1 MNHRFFRICLV
12 VLLSLVSFAAPWAQA
27 ASNAECIGVGAESAE
42 LLGMCRPLAL
52 SNDNCALYA
61 PDQLSDAPIVGD
73 VNGDGIVD
81 AEDYR
86 RVVGIILGRDGF
98 TSEEEHRADV
108 NGDGMVN
115 ICDASIISD
124 IVCGKY
130 SGDTFTGTPRT
141 SGVITLSHGGY
152 IIPKRGEDD
161 FISVYLNDSYSVR
174 DLQFFLTL
182 PESISLTGVSCKY
195 EGYTAVFNRTEG
207 NAYQVIISSQTGE
220 VMKDVTNK
228 EICTLQL
235 TAADAFHPQVSM
247 MTITNFVYTTT
258 RGISGIPNDFSIPLI
273 FVNGDVN
280 KDDYVNGDD
289 LARLLDVII
298 GRYSPTPD
306 ELQLFDVNGDGRID
320 ILDAT
325 TIGTIYRGSH
335 LDLMFGGATDTDA
348 TVTVDAIGKVAAGST
363 ISVRVN
369 LKDTRDV
376 RDMQF
381 KVHVAEGVTLTGVL
395 YPGTFNKEFNRTGNG
410 EYQVA
415 IASRMASAM
424 KNGTITLQLAIDKIS
439 DTQIPV
445 MTITDFLH
453 THSDG
458 VTTYPAIEYFGDVNS
473 DFIVNAEDY
482 RREIDIILERG
493 NTTPDELLRAD
504 LNGEGHVNVDDVTY
518 LSDLVRGVKRG
529 SSTTK
534 SDVASIVFS
543 TGYSSGID
551 VKDNSLVDVPICIN
565 IITTMRD
572 MQFKVRLPEGVELIG
587 AMPSYGRYEIDF
599 NRLSD
604 GAYRVILHSLDGAT
618 IVNNSITQVC
628 SLRLSVGDLPASN
641 YDLIVEELMLTPQ
654 NKELWWSSKTFKTIL
669 RVKNYPNPKIETDPF
684 FERRAG
690 ELTSKGVSISVRRD
704 IRDFQIDMEL
714 PYGTQMERVESMID
728 GYSVTWQDVTENADN
743 TEKDC
748 STFRFV
754 VEPTGDAVFASL
766 NDYTWTKYNII
777 NAFFTLP
784 HKTAKEEFYLKNGTA
799 NIPNGKKVDMAE
811 FPFSVKLIPMVGD
824 INGNGTIDADDYP
837 GVIDLIL
844 GRRDSSVDVK
854 LYADLNGDRKV
865 NIGDASMLSDMIR
878 SLDVSKW
885 IEGYADKTGRLSLS
899 FEGYAIAGTT
909 KELGLILN
917 DSRDVRD
924 IQFTLNLPV
933 GLSLAGVNATYEG
946 YTAEFNRTSERDY
959 LVVVHSLKGA
969 TMGDAANKQ
978 FCTLMLATD
987 DAVEKGD
994 LWFTIKDFVDTHP
1007 DGGISTIIETIA
1019 WVHAVNPKANADVN
1033 YDGIV
1038 DAEDF
1043 NREIDIILGRGDS
1056 AADSALGDLNG
1067 DRKVN
1072 VGDATL
1078 LSDMIR
1084 GVDIADML
1092 MGKTDNTGALS
1103 APTYYT
1109 LPGKVISIPVYLSD
1123 ERAVRDVQFKVSVP
1137 KGFSLTSVDCKYAGY
1152 TAEFNRR
1159 SGQAYQIVIYS
1170 LEGATM
1176 ADVASKE
1183 VCTLQ
1188 FAVDNSIEAIDYTM
1202 TFSGIVDSHPDG
1214 VESYP
1219 YDSAAG
1225 ISVVKQMDAG
1235 DITDGSEVEDD
1246 GSCYKPLEEVGESQI
1261 RPGEQY
1267 VLASINMQ
1275 DEQAGYLNGM
1285 TLCNQETLPKS
1296 CLYTFESAGRNSK
1309 GEPAYYIKNAAGHY
1323 FTKPGYVV
1331 GYTSNVLAAWK
1342 VTVKELQMWLDP
1354 DYEYCWYNPETDEEE
1369 DLVGAD
1375 AHIAEYREMGEPLD
1389 LSSATYCWSG
1399 MIIADAEP
1407 HDPADPYSTYTYLL
1421 GCSGDAQNGTVA
1433 RGTDYGR
1440 NAWRIYTVREWDDDS
1455 LNPDINRDG
1464 IADEQDFRREID
1476 FILGRETSSGNKRA
1490 DINRDGSV
1498 NVGDVTI
1505 LSELLRGYDVDDM
1518 LRAGTGGRG
1527 TVSYDDVS
1535 VLMGEAVEVPLY
1547 LQYNYKVRDI
1557 QFRVTVPGDVRVT
1570 GIKCNY
1576 DGYTADYHYL
1586 GNQNYQVVVSSLK
1599 GTMMSDATK
1608 KQICTL
1614 QLSTDMVHEAYNRTL
1629 VIKDF
1634 MFTNFTGEVCTAYDV
1649 AKAFNVA
1656 GPTFI
1661 IDDLVEGVVGE
1672 VVSVPLTLVATHDVR
1687 SIEAE
1692 LWGLP
1697 IDMTIES
1704 EDYVIDGYSITWTE
1718 LPRVEDADT
1727 KDYKLAIQPKGDA
1740 FLPAGQNYK
1749 LANFV
1754 FRLPDRIITTGL
1766 AFGNIAVTLTDGT
1779 LIEVP
1784 FKSVSL
1790 VVKGHPYELT
1800 LDFKKGWNWFSTNIE
1815 DCPELTG
1822 KSYAQIFDEGV
1833 TYVANQTEAMI
1844 RDAEDG
1850 TWFGGVR
1857 PNLNIGFKAYA
1868 EQDVDYH
1875 FTGTPVYCEGRR
1887 ITLYPGWTWIPYLP
1901 SVPMMVSEAF
1911 QYQGDSG
1918 DVIKSLQSSAT
1929 CYAGKW
1935 LGDFMMYPGQGY
1947 LYYSTRNRTSI
1958 HTYPSA
1964 SVTYYQSPAR
1974 ISEPTYDG
1982 GYFDFNCHQS
1992 RDNMAIIARIADADA
2007 HRYVVG
2013 AFHGE
2018 ECCGKSVADQ
2028 GYHIIT
2034 AHGEGG
2040 DRLKFVIL
2048 DTMTD
2053 TFYEA
2058 LDGVGAPLTITFNG
2072 TLAGTP
2078 DSPVVLSIGARIGD
2092 VVTGIRFKGN
2102 DADDNADVYHL
2113 DGRRAVGAGEG
2124 IIVKRG
2130 RKSFVK

>member
-12 VLLSLVSFAAPWAQA
+12 VLLGLVGFAAPWAQA
-27 ASNAECIGVGAESAE
+27 ASVPKTDALAADEQVQTIVWDLTTDQTCVATPLLMGWESEYVSFYAHKGSSTYDVDKDYPGKGKRFTEFRKNMKWVISANNCTIISIDVKCSTPRSFYNTLWTNAYAKSTSTQTTTII
-42 LLGMCRPLAL
+42 PL
-52 SNDNCALYA
+52 DG
-61 PDQLSDAPIVGD
+61 DAPILGTHGSDVTCYSITVNYVPRAAVDGGSATITDGSEIKDDGTRYRILPGATGIPSVLTANVPYILSCYGDWEYKLSGTTFQKTNEHSKSFIFTFESAGCNSKGDIAYYIKNSDGHYFTKPGCKVGYTDNRADAWRVTMKRPQWCKSDFEYTDFDNVEHVGMEAYIAEARDAGIEFDLSSATTSQRGNWIIASAEPDDPTPPCPTYTYLLGLAFYDTGGTVARGIDYARNAWTIYAAQEQKKVNVNLD
-73 VNGDGIVD
+73 VNGDKTVN
-81 AEDYR
+81 AKDYQL
-86 RVVGIILGRDGF
+86 IIDYVLGRYF
-98 TSEEEHRADV
+98 PTSQELKLADV
-108 NGDGMVN
+108 NGDGSVN
-115 ICDASIISD
+115 LCDATIINEYIHGSD
-124 IVCGKY
+124 ISSLIGGKVDQA
-130 SGDTFTGTPRT
+130 GAITTNGVRTTTGT
-141 SGVITLSHGGY
+141 
-152 IIPKRGEDD
+152 
-161 FISVYLNDSYSVR
+161 
-174 DLQFFLTL
+174 
-182 PESISLTGVSCKY
+182 
-195 EGYTAVFNRTEG
+195 
-207 NAYQVIISSQTGE
+207 
-220 VMKDVTNK
+220 
-228 EICTLQL
+228 
-235 TAADAFHPQVSM
+235 
-247 MTITNFVYTTT
+247 
-258 RGISGIPNDFSIPLI
+258 
-273 FVNGDVN
+273 
-280 KDDYVNGDD
+280 
-289 LARLLDVII
+289 
-298 GRYSPTPD
+298 
-306 ELQLFDVNGDGRID
+306 
-320 ILDAT
+320 
-325 TIGTIYRGSH
+325 
-335 LDLMFGGATDTDA
+335 
-348 TVTVDAIGKVAAGST
+348 TVDLP
-363 ISVRVN
+363 VN
-369 LKDTRDV
+369 LVESRNVSTV
-376 RDMQF
+376 QF
-381 KVHVAEGVTLTGVL
+381 KVQVPQGVVLTGIQC
-395 YPGTFNKEFNRTGNG
+395 PGYSSNFKREFNLVADQV
-410 EYQVA
+410 YQVA
-415 IASRMASAM
+415 IYTNTLIATSNYGAI
-424 KNGTITLQLAIDKIS
+424 NQVCVLQFNTDGVQQTTIGEVK
-439 DTQIPV
+439 
-445 MTITDFLH
+445 ITDFVDMH
-453 THSDG
+453 PDG
-458 VTTYPAIEYFGDVNS
+458 VTS
-473 DFIVNAEDY
+473 
-482 RREIDIILERG
+482 
-493 NTTPDELLRAD
+493 TPDD
-504 LNGEGHVNVDDVTY
+504 Y
-518 LSDLVRGVKRG
+518 
-529 SSTTK
+529 
-534 SDVASIVFS
+534 
-543 TGYSSGID
+543 TG
-551 VKDNSLVDVPICIN
+551 
-565 IITTMRD
+565 
-572 MQFKVRLPEGVELIG
+572 Q
-587 AMPSYGRYEIDF
+587 
-599 NRLSD
+599 
-604 GAYRVILHSLDGAT
+604 
-618 IVNNSITQVC
+618 
-628 SLRLSVGDLPASN
+628 
-641 YDLIVEELMLTPQ
+641 
-654 NKELWWSSKTFKTIL
+654 
-669 RVKNYPNPKIETDPF
+669 
-684 FERRAG
+684 
-690 ELTSKGVSISVRRD
+690 
-704 IRDFQIDMEL
+704 
-714 PYGTQMERVESMID
+714 
-728 GYSVTWQDVTENADN
+728 
-743 TEKDC
+743 
-748 STFRFV
+748 FV
-754 VEPTGDAVFASL
+754 V
-766 NDYTWTKYNII
+766 
-777 NAFFTLP
+777 
-784 HKTAKEEFYLKNGTA
+784 A
-799 NIPNGKKVDMAE
+799 N
-811 FPFSVKLIPMVGD
+811 
-824 INGNGTIDADDYP
+824 Y
-837 GVIDLIL
+837 
-844 GRRDSSVDVK
+844 
-854 LYADLNGDRKV
+854 
-865 NIGDASMLSDMIR
+865 
-878 SLDVSKW
+878 
-885 IEGYADKTGRLSLS
+885 
-899 FEGYAIAGTT
+899 
-909 KELGLILN
+909 
-917 DSRDVRD
+917 
-924 IQFTLNLPV
+924 
-933 GLSLAGVNATYEG
+933 
-946 YTAEFNRTSERDY
+946 
-959 LVVVHSLKGA
+959 
-969 TMGDAANKQ
+969 
-978 FCTLMLATD
+978 
-987 DAVEKGD
+987 
-994 LWFTIKDFVDTHP
+994 
-1007 DGGISTIIETIA
+1007 
-1019 WVHAVNPKANADVN
+1019 DVN
-1033 YDGIV
+1033 YDAKV
-1038 DAEDF
+1038 DVDDF
-1043 NREIDIILGRGDS
+1043 NREIDIIMNRCDASPAEHQRADANGDGRVNVCDATVISNAICYQENRDFLAPNLIKSVKMSFGSTDKIASGTTIDVPVNLDQVARDVQFTLNLPQGVHLTGATSGYASHTIEFCPIDDQKYLVLMYSLNGAKMDNSDKSICTLQLAVDSDVKTQSAKMSITDVFFYRWSGDLGTPAGCSAYLNIVNAGREANADVNNDGTVDADDYHHEVGIILGQIGTTPEEYKRADVNGDS
-1056 AADSALGDLNG
+1056 NVNVCDVTTISNVLNG
-1067 DRKVN
+1067 LNVNNMLIGKMDRIGAFAIDPIN
-1072 VGDATL
+1072 VQMGSVVDVPLYLNDART
-1078 LSDMIR
+1078 
-1084 GVDIADML
+1084 
-1092 MGKTDNTGALS
+1092 
-1103 APTYYT
+1103 
-1109 LPGKVISIPVYLSD
+1109 
-1123 ERAVRDVQFKVSVP
+1123 VRDVQFTVSVP
-1137 KGFSLTSVDCKYAGY
+1137 SGFSLTGIDCNYPGY
-1152 TAEFNRR
+1152 TAEFNHRQ
-1159 SGQAYQIVIYS
+1159 GQSYQAVISS

-1176 ADVASKE
+1176 ANVAYKQI
-1183 VCTLQ
+1183 CTLQ
-1188 FAVDNSIEAIDYTM
+1188 FTAATATENTDYKLA
-1202 TFSGIVDSHPDG
+1202 FSDIVDSHPDG
-1214 VESYP
+1214 VVSLVA
-1219 YDSAAG
+1219 DVSATFK
-1225 ISVVKQMDAG
+1225 IVKQADPG

-1246 GSCYKPLEEVGESQI
+1246 GSCYKPLEEVWETQI
-1261 RPGEQY
+1261 RPGQQY
-1267 VLASINMQ
+1267 VLASMTMR

-1323 FTKPGYVV
+1323 FTKPGYKV

-1342 VTVKELQMWLDP
+1342 VTVKDPQMWFEP
-1354 DYEYCWYNPETDEEE
+1354 DYEYCWDNPETGEYEE
-1369 DLVGAD
+1369 LVGAD

-1389 LSSATYCWSG
+1389 LSSATYCWDG

-1407 HDPADPYSTYTYLL
+1407 HNPADPYSTYTYLL

-1505 LSELLRGYDVDDM
+1505 LSELLRGNDVDDM
-1518 LRAGTGGRG
+1518 LHAGSGGRG

-1634 MFTNFTGEVCTAYDV
+1634 MFTNFAGEVCTAYDV

-1656 GPTFI
+1656 APTFI
-1661 IDDLVEGVVGE
+1661 IDDLVEGVVDE

-1718 LPRVEDADT
+1718 LPRAEDADT

-1754 FRLPDRIITTGL
+1754 FRLPNRIITIGL
-1766 AFGNIAVTLTDGT
+1766 AFGNIAVTLTDGKVV
-1779 LIEVP
+1779 EVP
-1784 FKSVSL
+1784 FKSVGL

-1901 SVPMMVSEAF
+1901 SVPMMVSEVF

-1982 GYFDFNCHQS
+1982 GYFDFDCHQF

-2007 HRYVVG
+2007 HRYVIG

-2040 DRLKFVIL
+2040 DRLQFVIF

-2053 TFYEA
+2053 TLYEA
-2058 LDGVGAPLTITFNG
+2058 LDGAGAPLTMTFNG

-2078 DSPVVLSIGARIGD
+2078 DAPVVFSLGARIGD
-2092 VVTGIRFKGN
+2092 AVTGIRFNGN